1 MSCAVH
7 GVQVQQLDELL
18 KNISTAVTL
27 LKQSEQ
33 QQPGTQQPAAVRT
46 AGNAPGSGSQA
57 VLPRSSSSMVYRDL
71 EEGAAGADTAA
82 GNFALSDKIRTVWST
97 VGRMAGFLPPVEGLG
112 HQESLQSPHALP
124 STLVMH
130 STFSTTSGEASP
142 NPSSLHH
149 LQMAHKAAGSGD
161 LSSVLGAAAAGGSGA
176 AGGYRAAAARQLGG
190 GQGERQQSAAA
201 AGVAG
206 ASSAA
211 GAPATASGYQQS
223 RSGRVLGSSG
233 GTGSVPGISVSEVYP
248 NV

>member
-1 MSCAVH
+1 
-7 GVQVQQLDELL
+7 VQQLDELL

-33 QQPGTQQPAAVRT
+33 QPPGTQQPATGR
-46 AGNAPGSGSQA
+46 AGGAAAGTGSNTP
-57 VLPRSSSSMVYRDL
+57 LPRSSSSMAYRDM
-71 EEGAAGADTAA
+71 EEGTAGADAAA
-82 GNFALSDKIRTVWST
+82 GPFALSDKIRTVWST

-130 STFSTTSGEASP
+130 STFSTASGEASP
-142 NPSSLHH
+142 HHSSLQH
-149 LQMAHKAAGSGD
+149 LQLANQAAGSGD
-161 LSSVLGAAAAGGSGA
+161 LGSGPGAAGGSTAA

-190 GQGERQQSAAA
+190 GQNERLVAA
-201 AGVAG
+201 AGA

-211 GAPATASGYQQS
+211 GAPAAAGTYQQS

-233 GTGSVPGISVSEVYP
+233 GTGSLPGISVADVYP

>member
-1 MSCAVH
+1 VRILQA
-7 GVQVQQLDELL
+7 QQLDDLL
-18 KNISTAVTL
+18 KNIQTAVTL
-27 LKQSEQ
+27 LKQTEQ
-33 QQPGTQQPAAVRT
+33 QPPGTQQPATLRAGGT
-46 AGNAPGSGSQA
+46 AAGTGTHTL
-57 VLPRSSSSMVYRDL
+57 LPRSSSSMAYRDM
-71 EEGAAGADTAA
+71 EEGTAGTDAGT

-130 STFSTTSGEASP
+130 STFSTASGEASP
-142 NPSSLHH
+142 HPGALQH
-149 LQMAHKAAGSGD
+149 LQLANQAAAGSGD
-161 LSSVLGAAAAGGSGA
+161 LGSVLGAAGSSTA

-190 GQGERQQSAAA
+190 GQSERPITAAGAGAA
-201 AGVAG
+201 AGG

-211 GAPATASGYQQS
+211 GAPAAAGGYQQS

-233 GTGSVPGISVSEVYP
+233 GTGSLPGISVADVYP